1 LGIKMAKLFYTFI
14 IVLIL
19 QSCYNINKSESVTPE
34 ILLSKSQLVEI
45 LTEIQIIEAN
55 FRISKNRSKASK
67 LKPTYYDKILKE
79 NGITLKQLKDNM
91 DYYHN
96 SPVVMEEIYELV
108 LGNLSKIQ
116 SEALIEKEELE
127 KAIVADSIA
136 KLNDSLEL
144 IRIDSLARL
153 IK

>member
-1 LGIKMAKLFYTFI
+1 MAKLFYTLVI
-14 IVLIL
+14 LLIL
-19 QSCYNINKSESVTPE
+19 PSCYNINKSESVIPDV
-34 ILLSKSQLVEI
+34 LLTKSQLVDI

-55 FRISKNRSKASK
+55 FRISKNRSKANK
-67 LKPTYYDKILKE
+67 LKPTYYDRILKE
-79 NGITLKQLKDNM
+79 NGITLQQLKENM

-96 SPVVMEEIYELV
+96 SPIAMEEIYELV
-108 LGNLSKIQ
+108 LRNLSKIQ
-116 SEALIEKEELE
+116 SEALLEKEELE

-144 IRIDSLARL
+144 IRIDSLAWS